1 MIINHENNLNTIIR
15 NTLVETFYNLLI
27 KIIHRFQGA
36 SVYAIGVGERCAA
49 GQSHGC
55 YDRNELK
62 AIASNPEEKF
72 IFEINNF
79 DQLILQRIGILSDV
93 CEGIEL
99 NILYENNTRSFKSER

>member
-1 MIINHENNLNTIIR
+1 M
-15 NTLVETFYNLLI
+15 
-27 KIIHRFQGA
+27 
-36 SVYAIGVGERCAA
+36 YAIGVGERCAA

-93 CEGIEL
+93 CEGIEF
-99 NILYENNTRSFKSER
+99 NIFYENNTESFKR